1 MNKHL
6 IILPILLTSAISL
19 HALSFYLEE
28 PEQIAQNPTPI
39 ISSSS
44 QPSGTPSGEASKE
57 PINTSSNNPN
67 PSGSPALVASNGS
80 SKPIDPNKTPEPA
93 KSGEVKQGSNS
104 QPSSKPVESK
114 KPVPVASASVIP
126 VATPTPKADKI
137 EIATNYIKPKNTN
150 DIVKE
155 ARMLGGRLD
164 PFLSLKPPEI
174 REIPPIP
181 VIEEDPKNVSTSKS
195 SKTGISKV
203 PKILVKR
210 TPPPGETPQQK
221 SVRLSQEKREADAIK
236 KANAQ
241 KIADNKKALEEERK
255 RKIQEDI
262 DNIKIE
268 IKNTISKNLVLN
280 GIISGQK
287 PFAIISVKTK
297 DGNESKVVAKN
308 EELMEIGGDKIRVI
322 AINTINNTVTVSN
335 DNIAKIPNGK
345 TTFVL
350 SIKDES

>member
-28 PEQIAQNPTPI
+28 PEQIAQNPTPT

-44 QPSGTPSGEASKE
+44 QPSGEASKE

-104 QPSSKPVESK
+104 QPSPKPVESK

-126 VATPTPKADKI
+126 VATPTPKVDKI

-164 PFLSLKPPEI
+164 PFLSLRPPEI

-181 VIEEDPKNVSTSKS
+181 VIEEDLKNVSTSKS
-195 SKTGISKV
+195 SKTGISKA
-203 PKILVKR
+203 PNLPVKR
-210 TPPPGETPQQK
+210 TPPPGETSQQR
-221 SVRLSQEKREADAIK
+221 SNRLAQEKREADAIK
-236 KANAQ
+236 KANAK
-241 KIADNKKALEEERK
+241 KISDEKVTAAAEAKLEKEKAMN
-255 RKIQEDI
+255 D
-262 DNIKIE
+262 IKIE
-268 IKNTISKNLVLN
+268 IKNTISKNLILN

>member
-28 PEQIAQNPTPI
+28 PEQIAQNPKPT

-44 QPSGTPSGEASKE
+44 QPSGAPSGEASKE
-57 PINTSSNNPN
+57 PINNSSNTPN
-67 PSGSPALVASNGS
+67 PSDSPALVASNAS
-80 SKPIDPNKTPEPA
+80 SKPTDPNKTPEA
-93 KSGEVKQGSNS
+93 VNSGEA
-104 QPSSKPVESK
+104 KPDNKNNQVSPKPAESK

-126 VATPTPKADKI
+126 VATPSPKVDKI
-137 EIATNYIKPKNTN
+137 EVATNYIKPKNTN

-174 REIPPIP
+174 RDIPSIP
-181 VIEEDPKNVSTSKS
+181 VIEEDPKNVSTSKVNN
-195 SKTGISKV
+195 KTGISKV

-221 SVRLSQEKREADAIK
+221 SNRLAQERRENEKRKSDAIK
-236 KANAQ
+236 AS
-241 KIADNKKALEEERK
+241 KIEKTRIEEEEK
-255 RKIQEDI
+255 KKITIAMKD
-262 DNIKIE
+262 
-268 IKNTISKNLVLN
+268 TISKNLVLN